1 MSTER
6 IDIYGGKATIK
17 QNKFGVWQFRMWV
30 SNEKRY
36 YEKSLRTKRRAEAID
51 KAEEMYFDLQNE
63 LKDGRKLF
71 SVSIADAVAIY
82 LEYRKIDVR
91 TKEIVE
97 GRWVTIRAHLNH
109 FIEYVGENEKA
120 ANLGI
125 NTLVKFEW
133 KGKETNYV
141 LFRTEQGASK
151 QTVRNEMASINACQ
165 RYLCDIEQ
173 ITSFP
178 RFRLPSLKIEGS
190 ATKSGEEVQRMTFTH
205 DEWKSFYTSMRSY
218 VAKVKNRLSDK
229 DAFERELVR
238 HWCLFAAN
246 SGLRSG
252 EQRQLRWSDVSVH
265 KESDNGD
272 ELMLVRVNIRKATTK
287 VRKERTFWCRGGEYL
302 QRWKAIQKEYGG
314 NTEGLIFSLD
324 GEEEYERYRLQR
336 HWKQIMLLT
345 DVALDKREFLVP
357 YSLRHLAI
365 TNQVLSGVSLSDVAF
380 YCGTS
385 VKQIESTYYHLN
397 EEKMRAVATARFV
410 RKDGKIYALGKE
422 IAED

>member
-82 LEYRKIDVR
+82 LEHRKIDVR

-165 RYLCDIEQ
+165 RHLCDIEPARQ
-173 ITSFP
+173 
-178 RFRLPSLKIEGS
+178 
-190 ATKSGEEVQRMTFTH
+190 
-205 DEWKSFYTSMRSY
+205 
-218 VAKVKNRLSDK
+218 
-229 DAFERELVR
+229 
-238 HWCLFAAN
+238 
-246 SGLRSG
+246 RSG
-252 EQRQLRWSDVSVH
+252 SEPQSSEW
-265 KESDNGD
+265 
-272 ELMLVRVNIRKATTK
+272 RKQA
-287 VRKERTFWCRGGEYL
+287 
-302 QRWKAIQKEYGG
+302 
-314 NTEGLIFSLD
+314 
-324 GEEEYERYRLQR
+324 
-336 HWKQIMLLT
+336 
-345 DVALDKREFLVP
+345 
-357 YSLRHLAI
+357 
-365 TNQVLSGVSLSDVAF
+365 
-380 YCGTS
+380 
-385 VKQIESTYYHLN
+385 
-397 EEKMRAVATARFV
+397 
-410 RKDGKIYALGKE
+410 
-422 IAED
+422 